1 MAGRIPHTDVLIT
14 LMGAPHASDQVTTA
28 LRLTQALLERG
39 ATVQVWT
46 CGYATLL
53 TRKPPGPD
61 EPRDLADLADLADR
75 ERERP
80 SLAALAEELLTAHPD
95 RLHWYGCRSCS
106 DRGAVDHLPQVVL
119 RPPAGYAANVAAAD
133 KTLLMGVI

>member
-1 MAGRIPHTDVLIT
+1 MARQIPHTDVLVT

-46 CGYATLL
+46 CGYATLITQRPLGADKPRNL
-53 TRKPPGPD
+53 TD
-61 EPRDLADLADLADR
+61 WNRDY
-75 ERERP
+75 P
-80 SLAALAEELLTAHPD
+80 SLVTLAEELLTAYPD
-95 RLHWYGCRSCS
+95 RLYWYGCRFCS
-106 DRGAVDHLPQVVL
+106 DDRGAVDHLPQVVL

-133 KTLLMGVI
+133 KTLLLGVI

>member
-1 MAGRIPHTDVLIT
+1 MARRIPHTDVLIT

-53 TRKPPGPD
+53 TQKSLGPD
-61 EPRDLADLADLADR
+61 KPRNLADWNRDY
-75 ERERP
+75 P
-80 SLAALAEELLTAHPD
+80 SLTALAEELLTAHPD
-95 RLHWYGCRSCS
+95 RLHWYGCRFCS
-106 DRGAVDHLPQVVL
+106 DDRGAVDHLPQVVL

>member
-1 MAGRIPHTDVLIT
+1 MARRIPHTDVLIT

-53 TRKPPGPD
+53 TQKPLGPD
-61 EPRDLADLADLADR
+61 KPRNLADWNR
-75 ERERP
+75 EYP
-80 SLAALAEELLTAHPD
+80 SLATLAGELLTAHPD
-95 RLHWYGCRSCS
+95 RLHWYGCRFCS
-106 DRGAVDHLPQVVL
+106 DDRGAVDHLPQVVL

>member
-1 MAGRIPHTDVLIT
+1 MARQIPHTDVLIT
-14 LMGAPHASDQVTTA
+14 LMGAPHASDRVTSA

-53 TRKPPGPD
+53 TQRGLGPD
-61 EPRDLADLADLADR
+61 KPRNLADWNR
-75 ERERP
+75 THP
-80 SLAALAEELLTAHPD
+80 STAALAEELLTAFPD
-95 RLHWYGCRSCS
+95 RLYWYGCRFCS
-106 DRGAVDHLPQVVL
+106 DDRGAVDHLPQVVL

-133 KTLLMGVI
+133 KTLMLGVI